1 MKQRTLIGLMVFAGV
16 LASCAAQPRI
26 DGEIPPTAPP
36 QAPTSIAAATPMSTA
51 PAPSSAAAVYKDD
64 ANGFELDYPSD
75 WSVSPNTVIGSRGS
89 QAQLL
94 SPGATAEQLP
104 VGASRVGITV
114 YLWDPKND
122 LAAYVDHRK
131 LAWQSGTQTIE
142 SQEDGALAGGRQE
155 VDFIVSGADGAR
167 AFFLLTTLGD
177 RYLEIAGEGNL
188 ELTREIAR
196 TLRPVG
202 YGP

>member
-1 MKQRTLIGLMVFAGV
+1 MKHRALVGLMVFAGL

-26 DGEIPPTAPP
+26 DGEIPPTAPLEVP
-36 QAPTSIAAATPMSTA
+36 ASTA
-51 PAPSSAAAVYKDD
+51 APSETSTVSAPSFAAAVYKDE

-94 SPGATAEQLP
+94 SPGVTAGQLP
-104 VGASRVGITV
+104 DGTSRVGITI

-122 LAAYVDHRK
+122 LAAYVDHRR
-131 LAWQSGTQTIE
+131 LAWQSGTQAIE
-142 SQEDGALAGGRQE
+142 SQGQGELAGGGHE
-155 VDFIVSGADGAR
+155 VDFIVRGPDGAR
-167 AFFLLTTLGD
+167 AFFLFTTLGD
-177 RYLEIAGEGNL
+177 RYLEIAGEGDL
-188 ELTREIAR
+188 ELIREIAR